1 MAVDHYENFPVASLL
16 LPRALRPAVETI
28 YHFARTADDIADE
41 GEMDDDERLR
51 QLADYRA
58 GLQAIRRGQEPLPAG
73 HPRAGLFLKLQTVI
87 RQHALPVQAFDDLI
101 SAFEQDVH
109 TTRYADD
116 AALMD
121 YCRRSANPVGC
132 LMLHLYGEATPLN
145 LEASDAICTGLQL
158 ANFWQDVVIDWR
170 KGRIYVPRQ
179 RLQMHGVDDATWGH
193 WCETGLPGPQW
204 QRIMQA
210 QVAQARGLLLQG
222 APLATRLPGRIGL
235 ELRLVVLGGLRIL
248 ERLDALH
255 YDVFRQR
262 PSLGKRDWAALA
274 WRALFYRATTASR
287 RAAFQPSQR

>member
-16 LPRALRPAVETI
+16 LPRALRPAVEAI

-41 GEMDDDERLR
+41 GDLDDDERLR
-51 QLADYRA
+51 QLAEYRA
-58 GLQAIRRGQEPLPAG
+58 ALRAIRQGQEPLPAG
-73 HPRAGLFLKLQTVI
+73 HPRAGLFLKLQAVI

-101 SAFEQDVH
+101 SAFEQDVS

-158 ANFWQDVVIDWR
+158 ANFWQDVAIDWR
-170 KGRIYVPRQ
+170 KGRIYVPQQ

-193 WCETGLPGPQW
+193 WCETGQPGPQW

-222 APLATRLPGRIGL
+222 APLAIRLPGRIGL

-262 PSLGKRDWAALA
+262 PTLGKRDWATLV
-274 WRALFYRATTASR
+274 WRALFYRANTA
-287 RAAFQPSQR
+287 RAAFPHSRH

>member
-16 LPRALRPAVETI
+16 LPRALRPAVEAI

-41 GEMDDDERLR
+41 GDLDDDERLR
-51 QLADYRA
+51 QLAEYRA
-58 GLQAIRRGQEPLPAG
+58 ALQAIRQGQDPLPAS

-87 RQHALPVQAFDDLI
+87 RQHALPVQPFDDLI
-101 SAFEQDVH
+101 SAFEQDVG

-170 KGRIYVPRQ
+170 KGRIYVPQ
-179 RLQMHGVDDATWGH
+179 ERLREHGVDDATWGH
-193 WCETGLPGPQW
+193 WCETGHTGPQW

-210 QVAQARGLLLQG
+210 QVAQARGLLLRG

-262 PSLGKRDWAALA
+262 PTLGKRDWATLA
-274 WRALFYRATTASR
+274 WRTLFYRANTA
-287 RAAFQPSQR
+287 RAAFPHSRH